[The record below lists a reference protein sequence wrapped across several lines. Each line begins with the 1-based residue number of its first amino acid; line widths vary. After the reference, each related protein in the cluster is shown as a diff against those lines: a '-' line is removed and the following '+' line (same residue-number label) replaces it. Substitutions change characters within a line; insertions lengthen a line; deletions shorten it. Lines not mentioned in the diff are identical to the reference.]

1 MEQTPQAPSLKLEDL
16 KAIHS
21 IIEVAVGRGAFQA
34 SELTGIGRA
43 YDTLTAFLTY
53 VAQQEEARKLLEEK
67 AKELK
72 EAEENQKTSEE

>member
-67 AKELK
+67 AKELQ
-72 EAEENQKTSEE
+72 EAEANQNKSED